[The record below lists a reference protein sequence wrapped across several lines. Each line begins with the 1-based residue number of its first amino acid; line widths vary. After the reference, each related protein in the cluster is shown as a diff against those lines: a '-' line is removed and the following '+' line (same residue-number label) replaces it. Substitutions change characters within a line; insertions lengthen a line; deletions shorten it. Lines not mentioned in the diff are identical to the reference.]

1 MKEAV
6 GAFIFALVVSCI
18 LNSLGVQ
25 YQPYPYPVGLN
36 GVSEGGL
43 GVKRGEGNIPEVNY
57 TDGDRPTKFITK
69 VDAGGEDRDAEWP
82 LGANN

>member
-1 MKEAV
+1 MKEAIF
-6 GAFIFALVVSCI
+6 AFIFALVVSCI

-25 YQPYPYPVGLN
+25 YEPYPYPTGLSDT
-36 GVSEGGL
+36 SEGGL

-57 TDGDRPTKFITK
+57 TDGARPSRFITK
-69 VDAGGEDRDAEWP
+69 VEGTNEDRDADWP

>member
-1 MKEAV
+1 MKEAI

-25 YQPYPYPVGLN
+25 YEPYPYPVGLN
-36 GVSEGGL
+36 DVSEGGL
-43 GVKRGEGNIPEVNY
+43 GVKRSEGNIPEVQY
-57 TDGDRPTKFITK
+57 TDGARPTKFMTK
-69 VDAGGEDRDAEWP
+69 VEAAGEDRDADWP